1 MLYSNINRYRI
12 YDNYLGKG
20 YNQCKVMTR
29 KEFQKYVGKY
39 TKVIEEI
46 KLSAHQLHEHV
57 NQTYDKVHPYGFH
70 LDMVAASVYKYG
82 HEVCDAEQDVLPMF
96 FGAYYH
102 DCMEDAR
109 QTYNDVMRIARKW
122 LNEEQAL
129 MATEIVYALT
139 NDKGRTR
146 EERAGEKYYQGIRET
161 PYAPFVKLA
170 DRLANIT
177 YSFTQ
182 SNEANAHMKGVY
194 QEELPHFLEAIIV
207 DSNDPRFSL
216 PPTIIADLKDT
227 VEQNQ

>member
-1 MLYSNINRYRI
+1 
-12 YDNYLGKG
+12 
-20 YNQCKVMTR
+20 MTR
-29 KEFQKYVGKY
+29 NEFLNYVSKYA
-39 TKVIEEI
+39 TMIEEMKI
-46 KLSAHQLHEHV
+46 SAHQLHEHV

-82 HEVCDAEQDVLPMF
+82 HEVCAAEQDVLPLF

-102 DCMEDAR
+102 DSIEDAR

-122 LNEEQAL
+122 MNDEQAL

-146 EERAGEKYYQGIRET
+146 AERAGEKYYQGIRET

-177 YSFTQ
+177 YSFTH

-194 QEELPHFLEAIIV
+194 QKELPHFLEAITV
-207 DSNDPRFSL
+207 DSYDPRFSL
-216 PPTIIADLKDT
+216 PTTMIADLKDT